1 MQPNDNLFLCMVIRT
16 FSHVPRS
23 SKRNSLES
31 LLTLM
36 SVNFLETSFVYC
48 ALWYFKVQSDIFKQ
62 RFYSKSKGWEIKRR
76 GKHSYVS
83 FILC

>member
-48 ALWYFKVQSDIFKQ
+48 ALWYFEVQAISL
-62 RFYSKSKGWEIKRR
+62 SKGFIQSQNG
-76 GKHSYVS
+76 GK
-83 FILC
+83 